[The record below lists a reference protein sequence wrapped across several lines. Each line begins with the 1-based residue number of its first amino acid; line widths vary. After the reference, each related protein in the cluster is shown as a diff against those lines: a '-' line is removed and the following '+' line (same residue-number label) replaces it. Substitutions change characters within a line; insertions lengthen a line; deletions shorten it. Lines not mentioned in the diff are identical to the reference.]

1 MHDEP
6 KRLMDEDRGFAR
18 LVAATDTEAPSP
30 GQFEKAMSF
39 ATAGRRNGWRWAA
52 PRLLI
57 GASVVAAVS
66 LHFGG
71 PRVEAPPTP
80 PKDDVV
86 SPDATASHATAPSAS
101 LRTVSVNDL
110 AAPSDTV
117 SPSNTPPTVPPPA
130 RARANTSPSAR
141 AANERG
147 TTFGE
152 ELALVSTAR
161 STLRAR
167 DLASCREAVENYQ
180 RRFPS
185 GLFAQEIAVI
195 RIEAL
200 AASGEREKAN
210 ALAKDFLASNATS
223 PYTQR
228 VGSLL
233 ERTASGP

>member
-18 LVAATDTEAPSP
+18 LVAATNTEAPSP
-30 GQFEKAMSF
+30 GQIEKVMSL
-39 ATAGRRNGWRWAA
+39 ATARRRIGWRWAA

-57 GASVVAAVS
+57 GASVVAAMS

-80 PKDDVV
+80 PKDEVV
-86 SPDATASHATAPSAS
+86 SPDATASHETAPSAS

-110 AAPSDTV
+110 AAPSDAV
-117 SPSNTPPTVPPPA
+117 PPSNTPPPA
-130 RARANTSPSAR
+130 RARANTSPSASV
-141 AANERG
+141 ANERR
-147 TTFGE
+147 TTFGD

-161 STLRAR
+161 STFRAR
-167 DLASCREAVENYQ
+167 DLASCLEAVENYQ

-200 AASGEREKAN
+200 AASGEREKAH
-210 ALAKDFLASNATS
+210 ALAKDFLSSNAKS

-233 ERTASGP
+233 DRTASGP